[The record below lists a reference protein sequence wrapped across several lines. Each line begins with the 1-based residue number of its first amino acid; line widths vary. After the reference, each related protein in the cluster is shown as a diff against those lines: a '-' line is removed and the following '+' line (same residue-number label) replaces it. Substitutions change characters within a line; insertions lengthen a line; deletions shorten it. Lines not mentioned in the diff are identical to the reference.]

1 MREKSRSGG
10 GWLEVSESNL
20 EKGLTRDLLRGWC
33 RR

>member
-1 MREKSRSGG
+1 MREKSRSG